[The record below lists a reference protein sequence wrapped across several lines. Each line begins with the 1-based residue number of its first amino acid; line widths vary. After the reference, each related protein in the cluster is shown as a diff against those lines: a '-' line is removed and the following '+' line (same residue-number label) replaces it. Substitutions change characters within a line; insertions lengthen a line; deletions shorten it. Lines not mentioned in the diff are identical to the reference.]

1 MRWQD
6 GDDEVKLL
14 ETATELHVSIV
25 RSGIDTPAAT
35 YQRGQVR
42 SILDI
47 HSGGTCTLRVQGD
60 DGVEKCFAA
69 RRLFARA
76 SFAHF
81 ASFKEPTRRHRS
93 LKKTSSRATDRRP
106 DHN

>member
-1 MRWQD
+1 MKLVSWMRWQD

-14 ETATELHVSIV
+14 ETAAELHISIV
-25 RSGIDTPAAT
+25 RSGIDTPVAT

-60 DGVEKCFAA
+60 DGVEK
-69 RRLFARA
+69 LFRCPAVICPGLLRTLRKFQGTNPEA
-76 SFAHF
+76 SLSKDDLLAG
-81 ASFKEPTRRHRS
+81 
-93 LKKTSSRATDRRP
+93 D
-106 DHN
+106 